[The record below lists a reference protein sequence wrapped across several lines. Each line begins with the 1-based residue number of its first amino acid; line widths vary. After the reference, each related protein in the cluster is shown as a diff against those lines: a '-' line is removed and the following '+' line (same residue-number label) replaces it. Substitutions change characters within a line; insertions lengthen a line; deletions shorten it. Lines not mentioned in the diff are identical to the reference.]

1 MEHTAL
7 ERLAE
12 AVVERL
18 TVPLEASGR
27 HVHLCRADVDRAVL
41 NLLDN
46 AARFTPAGGGPPRR
60 GAGPLQHGDGGQGGA
75 HPPPGRTL
83 DREAAR
89 KTRAASLYFPPFRA
103 MIRGR
108 V

>member
-27 HVHLCRADVDRAVL
+27 HVHLCRSHVEAL
-41 NLLDN
+41 
-46 AARFTPAGGGPPRR
+46 FGP
-60 GAGPLQHGDGGQGGA
+60 GHQL
-75 HPPPGRTL
+75 
-83 DREAAR
+83 
-89 KTRAASLYFPPFRA
+89 
-103 MIRGR
+103 
-108 V
+108 